1 MRISSHTTAVVVAIA
16 LTCMSVSQASAQT
29 AAPAPLTETERA
41 VQEYAAKLEAD
52 QAKLADTTAKNRAA
66 DLLRNPN
73 SPVIGTAT
81 AETTIVAFTD
91 YQCPFCKAAEP
102 RVIQLLKDDTNVKF
116 VVKDFPILG
125 PASVVASKA
134 ALAAQRQGKHEAF
147 HLALMEHKG
156 QLQNDI
162 IFGIAKNV
170 GLDVE
175 RLKKDMDAPEI
186 ADQLLAN
193 MNLARAMKI
202 SVVPGYIVDDHVLSG
217 LTNKTQTSKINFT
230 EEVAAARARRKP

>member
-1 MRISSHTTAVVVAIA
+1 MTTSGQLIGAILAVAMTCASSAN
-16 LTCMSVSQASAQT
+16 AQT
-29 AAPAPLTETERA
+29 AAPAAPQTEVERA

-52 QAKLADTTAKNRAA
+52 QGKLADTTAKNRAA
-66 DLLRNPN
+66 DLLRNPA
-73 SPVIGTAT
+73 SPVVGNPNGD
-81 AETTIVAFTD
+81 TTIVAFTD

-102 RVIQLLKDDTNVKF
+102 RVIQLLKDDGNVRF

-134 ALAAQRQGKHEAF
+134 ALAARLQGKHDEF
-147 HLALMEHKG
+147 HLALMAHKG
-156 QLQNDI
+156 QLQNEI
-162 IFGIAKNV
+162 IFDTAKNV
-170 GLDVE
+170 GLDVDK
-175 RLKKDMDAPEI
+175 LKKDMDAPEI

-230 EEVAAARARRKP
+230 DEVAAARTRRKQ